1 MTKKLLFIALAA
13 MAAWSPLKGMA
24 GEPTSEIREIFF
36 RIGGGMNPYD
46 EAYVQLTR
54 AKDGTLTLTLKGDC
68 PQEKLSFE
76 VEDSV
81 MERCKQIIREHK
93 LWKAEGYYK
102 PKYQLLDAPSAG
114 FHVSYK
120 SYGESFNASGDIPNS
135 IWDGI
140 NAITKYLN
148 SLRGDR
154 QAEGHFNRLWS
165 SKVKLDGNTEWSNGK
180 ISFTPEEKGIDEL
193 LEYLSK
199 EMNEAYDKSDW
210 DYNMAEGNGIRAL
223 ILTNRHLSYMDVF
236 SDKKSPNRTITYK
249 ETPQGKWPQGSTKL
263 LTRQFLSTLSKD
275 DLRLLEN
282 EILARHGITFK
293 DKEMQEYFNAQPW
306 YKASD
311 DYGLWEVT
319 DIEDQNMRMLEM
331 FEARSRR

>member
-81 MERCKQIIREHK
+81 MERCKQIIKEHK
-93 LWKAEGYYK
+93 LWKADGYYK
-102 PKYQLLDAPSAG
+102 PEYQLLDAPSTS

-120 SYGESFNASGDIPNS
+120 NYNDSFSASGDIPRD
-135 IWDGI
+135 IRRGI
-140 NAITKYLN
+140 SAITGYLE

-154 QAEGHFNRLWS
+154 QAEGHFKRMWS
-165 SKVKLDGNTEWSNGK
+165 TMIKLDGSTTWSNGE

-199 EMNEAYDKSDW
+199 EMGEEYNKNDW

-223 ILTNRHLSYMDVF
+223 ILENRHLSYMDVF
-236 SDKKSPNRTITYK
+236 SDKKSPNRTTTYK
-249 ETPQGKWPQGSTKL
+249 ETPHGKWPQGSTRL

-275 DLRLLEN
+275 DLRLLQD

-293 DKEMQEYFNAQPW
+293 DKERQDYFEAQPW
-306 YKASD
+306 YKPST
-311 DYGLWEVT
+311 DYGFWEVT
-319 DIEDQNMRMLEM
+319 DIEDQNNRTIEM
-331 FEARSRR
+331 FEQRSRR